1 MKQTHGTDHST
12 NGLPGATGGVPGPK
26 LWLAGLALTALLGSA
41 LVFWVGHTTWWRLK
55 NLQQELG
62 GLRADNFYLGV
73 RARGEVQ
80 RLNDTLLRYRLRS
93 DTNDAAAFLADAE
106 VFKQWLDKESARTTT
121 PVERRFFD
129 RVTAAYDDYL
139 TESTQ
144 VLAAS
149 RGWLGLTPARDFKKS
164 YEKVQSQS
172 RDLMDVCDSFI
183 SKQRCSFAGLLRE
196 SNDTLTGF
204 MRLLELLVALMLPL
218 VAVLVVMV
226 YRGMIAP
233 LRHQLAET
241 HALIGRQEKLASLG
255 ALAAGVA
262 HEIRNPLTAIKFR
275 LHSLKKHLPGA
286 GAEDEDAGVIGSE
299 LTRLERIL
307 QDFLQFARPSE
318 PELAAMPVQ
327 RLFDEVRGLLGAQLE
342 KAAIEL
348 KAEPADAAWVRADA
362 QQIKQVLINLVQ
374 NAADSIGRNGVITL
388 RARDG
393 SGFGPEGGPETV
405 SLEVADNGK
414 GIPPEVR
421 KRLFD
426 PFFTTKEG
434 GTGLGLPIAARI
446 VEKHG
451 GQLRYQTKPRCG
463 TTFSVILP
471 RVHGHEYESQ
481 DSLDRG

>member
-62 GLRADNFYLGV
+62 GLRADNFHLGV

-144 VLAAS
+144 AWAAS

-204 MRLLELLVALMLPL
+204 MRLL
-218 VAVLVVMV
+218 
-226 YRGMIAP
+226 
-233 LRHQLAET
+233 
-241 HALIGRQEKLASLG
+241 
-255 ALAAGVA
+255 
-262 HEIRNPLTAIKFR
+262 
-275 LHSLKKHLPGA
+275 
-286 GAEDEDAGVIGSE
+286 
-299 LTRLERIL
+299 
-307 QDFLQFARPSE
+307 
-318 PELAAMPVQ
+318 
-327 RLFDEVRGLLGAQLE
+327 
-342 KAAIEL
+342 
-348 KAEPADAAWVRADA
+348 
-362 QQIKQVLINLVQ
+362 
-374 NAADSIGRNGVITL
+374 DSWWR
-388 RARDG
+388 
-393 SGFGPEGGPETV
+393 
-405 SLEVADNGK
+405 
-414 GIPPEVR
+414 
-421 KRLFD
+421 
-426 PFFTTKEG
+426 
-434 GTGLGLPIAARI
+434 
-446 VEKHG
+446 
-451 GQLRYQTKPRCG
+451 
-463 TTFSVILP
+463 
-471 RVHGHEYESQ
+471 
-481 DSLDRG
+481 